1 MDALSDVLALL
12 KIRSYLYSGF
22 AAGGDWCLSFG
33 PHLGS
38 LKFYTVATGACWLAV
53 EGVAE
58 PLWVQAGDC
67 LLLPSGRAFRAGTDL
82 ALPAVDIFSL
92 VPGGATGGTTVYQ
105 GGGEVLIL
113 GGFFTLA
120 AEQATWLLNVLPPVV
135 HIQAVA
141 DKAVLRWTLEQL
153 RQEVIVPRPG
163 GLVLSQQLAGL
174 LLVQVLRLHMTAG
187 GTGWLG
193 ALADAR
199 LQAALTALHA
209 RPGQR
214 WTVQALAQ
222 QAGMSR
228 TGFAVHFRQQVGQAP
243 LTYLAHWRMQLAKER
258 LTSSTTS
265 LTELS
270 QALGYESESA
280 FSTAFKRITGYSPR
294 HYHQRLAVT
303 SPAA

>member
-12 KIRSYLYSGF
+12 KIRSYLYGGF
-22 AAGGDWCLSFG
+22 AAGSDWCLSFG

-38 LKFYTVATGACWLAV
+38 LKFYAVATGACWLAV
-53 EGVAE
+53 EGVAD

-92 VPGGATGGTTVYQ
+92 VPDGATGGTTVYQ
-105 GGGEVLIL
+105 GGGDILIL

-120 AEQATWLLNVLPPVV
+120 PEQAAWLLDVLPPVV
-135 HIQAVA
+135 HIREEADQAV
-141 DKAVLRWTLEQL
+141 VRWTLEQL
-153 RQEVIVPRPG
+153 RQEVSAPRPG
-163 GLVLSQQLAGL
+163 GRVLAQQLAGL
-174 LLVQVLRLHMTAG
+174 LLVQVLRLHMAAG
-187 GTGWLG
+187 GLGWLG

-199 LQAALTALHA
+199 LHAALTALHA
-209 RPGQR
+209 QPARR
-214 WTVQALAQ
+214 WTVEALAR

-258 LTSSTTS
+258 LTAATAS
-265 LTELS
+265 LTEVS

-280 FSTAFKRITGYSPR
+280 FSTAFKRLTGYSPR
-294 HYHQRLAVT
+294 HYRQRLAT
-303 SPAA
+303 TPPAV

>member
-1 MDALSDVLALL
+1 MDPLSDVLALL
-12 KIRSYLYSGF
+12 KIRSYLYGGF

-38 LKFYTVATGACWLAV
+38 LKFYAVATGACWLAV

-92 VPGGATGGTTVYQ
+92 VPGGASGGTTVYQ
-105 GGGEVLIL
+105 GGGEILIL

-120 AEQATWLLNVLPPVV
+120 AEQAAWLLDVLPPVV
-135 HIQAVA
+135 HIQTAA
-141 DKAVLRWTLEQL
+141 DKAVLRWTLAQL
-153 RQEVIVPRPG
+153 QQEVCAPQPG
-163 GLVLSQQLAGL
+163 GLVLAQQLAGL
-174 LLVQVLRLHMTAG
+174 LLVQVLRLHMTG
-187 GTGWLG
+187 SGTGWLG
-193 ALADAR
+193 ALADAQ
-199 LQAALTALHA
+199 LQAALTALHTQPA
-209 RPGQR
+209 RR

-222 QAGMSR
+222 QAGLSR
-228 TGFAVHFRQQVGQAP
+228 TGFAVRFRQQVGQAP

-258 LTSSTTS
+258 LAASPVT

-270 QALGYESESA
+270 QSLGYESEAA
-280 FSTAFKRITGYSPR
+280 FSTAFKRLTGQSPR
-294 HYHQRLAVT
+294 HYRQQLAASSAVT
-303 SPAA
+303 